1 MAYSVTSG
9 KAAQE
14 KLLEACFEAQ
24 EKAGIPANLRTGIRM
39 LASLD
44 RQAVSELV
52 AIRYEIPEVIEEFR
66 EYGLGIASKG
76 PGRTLS
82 RIAAAERLI
91 CLSEEKF
98 RDLLL
103 KEAKRIAGEFRKW
116 GLM

>member
-14 KLLEACFEAQ
+14 KLLAACLEAQ
-24 EKAGIPANLRTGIRM
+24 EKAGIPAHLRTGIRT
-39 LASLD
+39 LDSLE

-52 AIRYEIPEVIEEFR
+52 AIRYETPEVIKEFR
-66 EYGLGIASKG
+66 EYVLGLSSQG

-82 RIAAAERLI
+82 RVAAAERLI
-91 CLSEEKF
+91 CLSEEEF
-98 RDLLL
+98 RNLLL
-103 KEAKRIAGEFRKW
+103 KEAKRTAAEFRKW

>member
-14 KLLEACFEAQ
+14 KLLAVCQEAQ
-24 EKAGIPANLRTGIRM
+24 EAAGIPASLRTGIRM
-39 LASLD
+39 LAD
-44 RQAVSELV
+44 VEGGAVSELV
-52 AIRYEIPEVIEEFR
+52 AIRYETNEVRAEFR
-66 EYGLGIASKG
+66 EYSLKIASKG

-91 CLSEEKF
+91 CLQETEF
-98 RDLLL
+98 RRLLE
-103 KEAKRIAGEFRKW
+103 KEAKRIAAEFRKW